1 MASVVFLQSVV
12 VQRAEATPQGALLR
26 FHDAAAQLR
35 AQALVDD
42 QLNPLG
48 KDRQFVVALNLAPNT
63 PQWLRDIGAKPMTLG
78 LDLAEGIHFV
88 LEVAM
93 DEAIAKQLRD
103 EALRATR
110 TLREAGICYVGRAED
125 MVDGTTVRIPLQ
137 NSQMRDRAIA
147 LLADSHGLPGQ
158 RLIAREVGGHP
169 VVEIVLLEER
179 IREIEDVAIE

>member
-1 MASVVFLQSVV
+1 MSVLSMASVVFLQSVV

-78 LDLAEGIHFV
+78 
-88 LEVAM
+88 
-93 DEAIAKQLRD
+93 
-103 EALRATR
+103 
-110 TLREAGICYVGRAED
+110 
-125 MVDGTTVRIPLQ
+125 TT
-137 NSQMRDRAIA
+137 AW
-147 LLADSHGLPGQ
+147 
-158 RLIAREVGGHP
+158 
-169 VVEIVLLEER
+169 
-179 IREIEDVAIE
+179 